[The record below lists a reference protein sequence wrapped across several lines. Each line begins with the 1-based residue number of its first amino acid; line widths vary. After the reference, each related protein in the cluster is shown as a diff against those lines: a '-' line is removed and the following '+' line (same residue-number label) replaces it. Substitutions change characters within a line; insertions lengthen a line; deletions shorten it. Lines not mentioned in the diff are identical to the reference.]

1 MVDDIE
7 KSPGRSVEIDEADL
21 AKVKALADAKMMRH
35 RLDDYLSV
43 VLGVGAAVIL
53 WILQMLDVY

>member
-1 MVDDIE
+1 VVDTIE
-7 KSPGRSVEIDEADL
+7 NSGQSVNVDAADL
-21 AKVKALADAKMMRH
+21 AKVKAMADNKMMRH

-43 VLGVGAAVIL
+43 ILGVGAAVLL

>member
-1 MVDDIE
+1 MVDTIE
-7 KSPGRSVEIDEADL
+7 NSGQSVKVDEADL
-21 AKVKALADAKMMRH
+21 AKVKAMADAKMMRH

-43 VLGVGAAVIL
+43 ILGVGAAVLL

>member
-1 MVDDIE
+1 MVDNVAN
-7 KSPGRSVEIDEADL
+7 PGKAVDVDEADL

-43 VLGVGAAVIL
+43 ILGVGAALVL

>member
-1 MVDDIE
+1 MVDVVE
-7 KSPGRSVEIDEADL
+7 KSPGRSVDVDEADL
-21 AKVKALADAKMMRH
+21 AKVRALADAKMMRH

-43 VLGVGAAVIL
+43 VLGVGTAVIL

>member
-1 MVDDIE
+1 VVDDAE
-7 KSPGRSVEIDEADL
+7 KPAVQVDEADL
-21 AKVKALADAKMMRH
+21 AKVKAMAEAKLMRH

-43 VLGVGAAVIL
+43 ILGVGAAVVL